1 MTPEQEA
8 EYREYVVGHT
18 HRLCRFA
25 YLCCGDWHRAED
37 AVQTAF
43 VKLYAGWHRARRRSL
58 DAYVRRIVVHNLVDE
73 QRLFRFRRE
82 RATAALPDRAAPEA
96 NRPEERLVLIEAL
109 LRLPKRQR
117 AAVVLRFWED
127 RSVEETAHV
136 LGCSTGA
143 AKNLT
148 MRGLAALRALL
159 ADTPLARI
167 EGVTP

>member
-1 MTPEQEA
+1 MSGREA
-8 EYREYVVGHT
+8 EFGEYAASRGR
-18 HRLCRFA
+18 RLQSFA

-43 VKLYAGWHRARRRSL
+43 VKLYAAWHRARRRSL

-73 QRLFRFRRE
+73 QRLFRFSRE
-82 RATAALPDRAAPEA
+82 RATAVLPDRAAPDPD
-96 NRPEERLVLIEAL
+96 RPEERLLLIEAL

-148 MRGLAALRALL
+148 MRGLTALRALL
-159 ADTPLARI
+159 ADTPLADL
-167 EGVTP
+167 EGARS